1 MHLVLLPPQIQE
13 HKGINSKRI
22 ELEIVTQ
29 FGETE
34 SRQTSGNWLSR
45 LKKLH
50 PKLGP
55 PKSNSVYAVNP
66 QEAEGLAVPGSS
78 KNSVT

>member
-34 SRQTSGNWLSR
+34 SRQTNSNWLSR
-45 LKKLH
+45 LEKAPSQTRTTKKQLR
-50 PKLGP
+50 
-55 PKSNSVYAVNP
+55 VYCKPERGRGA
-66 QEAEGLAVPGSS
+66 GS
-78 KNSVT
+78 TRLL

>member
-45 LKKLH
+45 LEKAPSQTRTTKK
-50 PKLGP
+50 
-55 PKSNSVYAVNP
+55 
-66 QEAEGLAVPGSS
+66 
-78 KNSVT
+78 